1 MKKFG
6 KKSKFYE
13 VKNLKYVILN
23 RLFIFF
29 CKKSYKDFVF
39 NIKSKSKIRETQVKI
54 LLEIL
59 KRPNPNNLIV
69 SISSLFSV
77 K

>member
-29 CKKSYKDFVF
+29 CKNLK
-39 NIKSKSKIRETQVKI
+39 KIQI
-54 LLEIL
+54 
-59 KRPNPNNLIV
+59 NA
-69 SISSLFSV
+69 
-77 K
+77 